1 MTYTIVEV
9 IGGKFME
16 CKYCKSMWTSTIK
29 VECCPFC
36 GNALME
42 RDEYTISRALKKVI
56 DDKGIEILNNSDML
70 IAYIMDYVKGDERNK
85 KLLRIAAK
93 EGILKLMLDVKNS
106 EKIKQE
112 GLIIRAIKVLEED
125 AFLSTENAV
134 HIIGIISE
142 GLDLEFKNMKMYKK
156 TPSGET
162 ESVNLEENEQK
173 IEDMSAK
180 ALKNIVE
187 NSLKCTSGECED
199 IFLIGRKKLGNKEEK
214 DAIDYI
220 RYASKHGHKKA
231 SILLGYCY
239 DKGIGV
245 NQDAKIAEGYYRQ
258 GLISNSD
265 YDRYKVPYGWTKE
278 AFRKIAEEGERLYI
292 RSHFLKIKC

>member
-1 MTYTIVEV
+1 
-9 IGGKFME
+9 
-16 CKYCKSMWTSTIK
+16 
-29 VECCPFC
+29 
-36 GNALME
+36 
-42 RDEYTISRALKKVI
+42 
-56 DDKGIEILNNSDML
+56 
-70 IAYIMDYVKGDERNK
+70 
-85 KLLRIAAK
+85 
-93 EGILKLMLDVKNS
+93 MLDVKNS

-112 GLIIRAIKVLEED
+112 GLIIRAVKVLEED

-134 HIIGIISE
+134 HIIEIISE

-162 ESVNLEENEQK
+162 ESVNLEEKKKMNK
-173 IEDMSAK
+173 KFEDMSAK

-278 AFRKIAEEGERLYI
+278 AFRKIAEEGEQLYI

>member
-1 MTYTIVEV
+1 M
-9 IGGKFME
+9 
-16 CKYCKSMWTSTIK
+16 KS
-29 VECCPFC
+29 
-36 GNALME
+36 
-42 RDEYTISRALKKVI
+42 
-56 DDKGIEILNNSDML
+56 
-70 IAYIMDYVKGDERNK
+70 
-85 KLLRIAAK
+85 
-93 EGILKLMLDVKNS
+93 
-106 EKIKQE
+106 
-112 GLIIRAIKVLEED
+112 
-125 AFLSTENAV
+125 NAV

-142 GLDLEFKNMKMYKK
+142 GLDLER
-156 TPSGET
+156 
-162 ESVNLEENEQK
+162 ENTQK
-173 IEDMSAK
+173 IEDLSAK

-245 NQDAKIAEGYYRQ
+245 NQDVKIAEGYYRQ
-258 GLISNSD
+258 GLISNSN

-278 AFRKIAEEGERLYI
+278 AFRKIAEEGENLYI
-292 RSHFLKIKC
+292 RSHFA